1 MKKILLLVL
10 FLFRLN
16 IRQCIYF
23 LGVIKLQDTYENY
36 VGRIIQNER
45 VRRGLTI
52 YDVSAGI
59 CSASVYVKLE
69 SGDYAGGI
77 HILRALCQRL
87 GINSDRCGTYLA
99 KAEYD
104 EMMDRLYILEDIR
117 EGRLDKAWAGV
128 EKYRTTYKDIPL
140 NNQFI
145 MFIRGRLAELDGERE
160 KALELY
166 GEALNITM
174 SEYQQL
180 ERIPC
185 ITIYEAYMMLDAAR
199 VSAELGNEQTAY
211 KMYMLLLRYC
221 GNCNAESWNT
231 VCIYPKTVCDMV
243 DFIGIDNMST
253 REAGEMLR
261 HCISAL
267 DILRETER
275 LHYIRPLLRNIIE
288 LGKREKSSD
297 YSIKG
302 YIELLECLNKL
313 FKKYGHEREL
323 FEWYPYYVDCGFCC
337 VNELIEER
345 RCMRGMSIEE
355 LAGTTQSARNVQRI
369 IKGQVS
375 PSYKT
380 SKELLDKL
388 GLKGVLRSDVIVA
401 DNIEA
406 YKLWDKLLMHVEMC
420 DFKHAEY
427 VLTCLQSKLD
437 SSIEINHVV
446 LEYFNIWLE
455 MLQDETKLQK
465 NVYKLEKLLP
475 FKISEIGKYKYII
488 KHEGI
493 VLSTYIVFMDILK
506 EYDSIPSY
514 ENMTLW
520 IADEFSK
527 RKFASIF
534 ELLSLRYANFYGNI
548 GDYLKSDQIAG
559 EGIEIELECE
569 RMSSLNTLLYCIAW
583 NNGEQQKATE
593 NDIQFCKWAYEIA
606 KFKEDSIRM
615 SIYRRWM
622 QR

>member
-1 MKKILLLVL
+1 M
-10 FLFRLN
+10 
-16 IRQCIYF
+16 
-23 LGVIKLQDTYENY
+23 QDTYENY

-45 VRRGLTI
+45 IRRGLTV
-52 YDVSAGI
+52 YDVSDGI

-69 SGDYAGGI
+69 SGKYAGGI
-77 HILRALCQRL
+77 HIIRALCQRL

-104 EMMDRLYILEDIR
+104 EMMDRLYILEDIMK
-117 EGRLDKAWAGV
+117 GRIDKAQDGI
-128 EKYRTTYKDIPL
+128 EKYRITYKDIPL

-145 MFIRGRLAELDGERE
+145 MFIRGRLAELSGEIG

-166 GEALNITM
+166 GGALSITM
-174 SEYQQL
+174 SKYQQL
-180 ERIPC
+180 EKIPC
-185 ITIYEAYMMLDAAR
+185 ITIYEAYMMLDVAR
-199 VSAELGNEQTAY
+199 INVELGNEKIAY
-211 KMYMLLLRYC
+211 KTYMLLLRYC
-221 GNCNAESWNT
+221 ENCNAESWNT
-231 VCIYPKTVCDMV
+231 VCIYPKTVCEIV

-253 REAGEMLR
+253 REIEEMLR

-267 DILRETER
+267 DILRETAR
-275 LHYIRPLLRNIIE
+275 LHYIRPLLRNIIGLSE
-288 LGKREKSSD
+288 RKKKSD
-297 YSIKG
+297 YNIE
-302 YIELLECLNKL
+302 YYRELLECLNGL
-313 FKKYGHEREL
+313 FKKYGHECEL
-323 FEWYPYYVDCGFCC
+323 FEWYPYYVNCSFRC
-337 VNELIEER
+337 VNEVIEER
-345 RCMRGMSIEE
+345 RRMHGMSIEK

-369 IKGQVS
+369 IRGQIS

-380 SKELLDKL
+380 SNELLDKL
-388 GLKGVLRSDVIVA
+388 GLKGVLRSDVVVA

-446 LEYFNIWLE
+446 LEYLNIWLE

-488 KHEGI
+488 KHERI
-493 VLSTYIVFMDILK
+493 ILSTYIALMDVLN

-520 IADEFSK
+520 IVGEFSK
-527 RKFASIF
+527 KQFASIF
-534 ELLSLRYANFYGNI
+534 ENLSVRYANFYGNV
-548 GDYLKSDQIAG
+548 GSYLKSNQIAE
-559 EGIEIELECE
+559 EGIKIELECE
-569 RMSSLNTLLYCIAW
+569 RMQSLNTLLYCIAW
-583 NNGEQQKATE
+583 NNGKQQKTTE

>member
-1 MKKILLLVL
+1 ML
-10 FLFRLN
+10 
-16 IRQCIYF
+16 
-23 LGVIKLQDTYENY
+23 DTYENY
-36 VGRIIQNER
+36 IGKIIENER
-45 VRRGLTI
+45 TRRGLSVN
-52 YDVSAGI
+52 DVCNGI
-59 CSASVYVKLE
+59 CSKSVYVKLE
-69 SGDYAGGI
+69 SGEYAGGM
-77 HILRALCQRL
+77 HVLRAICQRL

-99 KAEYD
+99 KVEYD

-117 EGRLDKAWAGV
+117 EGRLDKVRAGV
-128 EKYRTTYKDIPL
+128 EKYQATYKDIPL

-166 GEALNITM
+166 SGALSITV

-199 VSAELGNEQTAY
+199 VNAELGNEQTAY

-221 GNCNAESWNT
+221 ENCNAESWNT

-243 DFIGIDNMST
+243 DFIGIDNMSS
-253 REAGEMLR
+253 REAKEMLR

-288 LGKREKSSD
+288 LGKREKNSD
-297 YSIKG
+297 YNIEG
-302 YIELLECLNKL
+302 YSELLECLNEL
-313 FKKYGHEREL
+313 FKKYGYEREL
-323 FEWYPYYVDCGFCC
+323 FEWYPYYVDCGFRC

-345 RCMRGMSIEE
+345 RRMRGMSIEA

-369 IKGQVS
+369 IRGQVS

-406 YKLWDKLLMHVEMC
+406 YKLWDEFLIHVEMH
-420 DFKHAEY
+420 DFEHAEY
-427 VLTCLQSKLD
+427 ELACLKSNLD
-437 SSIEINHVV
+437 SSIEINRVV
-446 LEYFNIWLE
+446 LEYLNIWLE
-455 MLQDETKLQK
+455 MLQDETKFRK
-465 NVYKLEKLLP
+465 SVYKLEKLLP

-527 RKFASIF
+527 RQFASIF

-606 KFKEDSIRM
+606 KFKEDNIRM
-615 SIYRRWM
+615 VVYKRWL